1 MVFEIK
7 RENGLIFAVDT
18 VDIKEIG
25 EHETGGAYIVF
36 YDGSVLLLDQGYE
49 TVKNFFKFCTTVSDF
64 DFISS
69 DFTLMSKHK
78 YKQLKSRQK
87 VQKVQTNIG

>member
-25 EHETGGAYIVF
+25 EHETGGTYIVF
-36 YDGSVLLLDQGYE
+36 YDGSILLLDQDYE
-49 TVKNFFKFCTTVSDF
+49 RVKNFFKFCTTVSDF
-64 DFISS
+64 HFISS
-69 DFTLMSKHK
+69 DFTLMSKRK
-78 YKQLKSRQK
+78 YKQLKVGKRCK
-87 VQKVQTNIG
+87 KGK

>member
-25 EHETGGAYIVF
+25 EHETGGTYIIF
-36 YDGSVLLLDQGYE
+36 YDGSILLLDQDYKA
-49 TVKNFFKFCTTVSDF
+49 VKTFFKSCSAVSDF
-64 DFISS
+64 DIVPS
-69 DFTLMSKHK
+69 DFTLMSKQR
-78 YKQLKSRQK
+78 YKQLKR
-87 VQKVQTNIG
+87 V